1 MFLGQELRIKLL
13 QHGIKQCQLV
23 VELKKRGYKSMS
35 ASYLS
40 GIISGYQT
48 GPTPDAVLKII
59 KEIINE
65 KELSK

>member
-1 MFLGQELRIKLL
+1 MGQELRIRLL
-13 QHGIKQCQLV
+13 QCGIKQCQLV

-48 GPTPDAVLKII
+48 GPTPDAVLKVIE
-59 KEIINE
+59 EIINE
-65 KELSK
+65 KELTR